1 MIEKA
6 IFISNTKNLGYV
18 THAYSRLYFGIEFCE
33 RLIPSREEL
42 SAAIEFAGRNK
53 MDFTFV
59 TPFVTDNGMEKLA
72 RLLDC
77 FSGDQR
83 GSEIVINDWGF
94 LRVLK
99 ERSWQGAFV
108 LGRLLTKQKR
118 GPTIMNIMHILPKD
132 ALEHFK
138 QCSADVGCDFLAHNN
153 ISRIELDNQ
162 LQGISRP
169 GAPLKA
175 SLYSPYA
182 YITTTRYCTMS
193 PYNGAEK
200 PSFRSIRPC
209 NKECQESEHTL
220 DHPSMPVRILLR
232 GNTQFFKNETM
243 PRDLEALHI
252 DRVVFEP
259 VIPV

>member
-83 GSEIVINDWGF
+83 GSEIVINDWGRRGAATDGRRR
-94 LRVLK
+94 LRCALCACMLTTCWNAIHAPNVCVCACVC
-99 ERSWQGAFV
+99 ER
-108 LGRLLTKQKR
+108 
-118 GPTIMNIMHILPKD
+118 
-132 ALEHFK
+132 E
-138 QCSADVGCDFLAHNN
+138 
-153 ISRIELDNQ
+153 
-162 LQGISRP
+162 
-169 GAPLKA
+169 
-175 SLYSPYA
+175 
-182 YITTTRYCTMS
+182 
-193 PYNGAEK
+193 
-200 PSFRSIRPC
+200 
-209 NKECQESEHTL
+209 
-220 DHPSMPVRILLR
+220 
-232 GNTQFFKNETM
+232 
-243 PRDLEALHI
+243 I
-252 DRVVFEP
+252 DR
-259 VIPV
+259 